1 MNDNKNENKNNQGKQ
16 SAKDYWGPRF
26 WTFLHQICFS
36 FPENPTSIEKLIYKQ
51 ILVCFVKMIPCP
63 SCQKHFIELL
73 NKYPVD
79 NSMTSRE
86 TLILW
91 ANTIHNKVN
100 KRLGKPIIDLSEAKL
115 IYINNKNGF
124 NHKYLYQFLRYN
136 FDRAIYNHT
145 SSEHI
150 IKLFKLLNIAY
161 PCLKCRDT
169 YKAFY
174 QRKPLEKSLGTI
186 KQFIEWY
193 QLIFKPSNI
202 TEHLTKTWKKKI

>member
-1 MNDNKNENKNNQGKQ
+1 MNQNENVNKDKKEKHNP
-16 SAKDYWGPRF
+16 KDYWGPRF

-36 FPENPTSIEKLIYKQ
+36 FPENPTSIEKIIYKQ

-79 NSMTSRE
+79 SEMTSRE
-86 TLILW
+86 TLIMW
-91 ANTIHNKVN
+91 SITIHNKVN

-115 IYINNKNGF
+115 IYQNDTDEF

-136 FDRAIYNHT
+136 FDRAIYNHID
-145 SSEHI
+145 SEYI
-150 IKLFKLLNIAY
+150 IKLFKLLNVAY

-169 YKAFY
+169 YKAYY
-174 QRKPLEKSLGTI
+174 QIKPLNNSLGTI
-186 KQFIEWY
+186 KQFTKWY
-193 QLIFKPSNI
+193 QLLFKPSNI
-202 TEHLTKTWKKKI
+202 SDHLSKDWKKKI